1 MTTLLAQGP
10 VDVNVRGLLDRL
22 QARAD
27 NAYCDY
33 IGLCRRD
40 ECLGWEAKVEKQIF
54 GEAELKAH
62 KDAAEKLGRHRA
74 LQEAANLLHELL
86 TPNALNSGAAEAKTD
101 AEELSR
107 LRILYDELL
116 MAVGNKYPGETRHK
130 TALRYIRTAE
140 IPVSGQAKDCVPNA
154 KAERPETA
162 AKE

>member
-1 MTTLLAQGP
+1 MTTLIAQGS
-10 VDVNVRGLLDRL
+10 VDVNVRGLLARL

-86 TPNALNSGAAEAKTD
+86 TPNDLGNRRAAFGASALTDELERLTHEDLRKWAEALDKEMPRGLGERLLRF
-101 AEELSR
+101 AEAWREQVDCSNT
-107 LRILYDELL
+107 
-116 MAVGNKYPGETRHK
+116 NK
-130 TALRYIRTAE
+130 A
-140 IPVSGQAKDCVPNA
+140 
-154 KAERPETA
+154 
-162 AKE
+162 

>member
-1 MTTLLAQGP
+1 MTTLIAQGP

-86 TPNALNSGAAEAKTD
+86 TPNDLGNRRAAFGASALTDELERLTHEDLRKWAEALDKEMPRGLGERLLRF
-101 AEELSR
+101 AEAWREQVDCSNT
-107 LRILYDELL
+107 
-116 MAVGNKYPGETRHK
+116 NK
-130 TALRYIRTAE
+130 A
-140 IPVSGQAKDCVPNA
+140 
-154 KAERPETA
+154 
-162 AKE
+162 

>member
-1 MTTLLAQGP
+1 MTTPIAQGP

-40 ECLGWEAKVEKQIF
+40 ECLGWEAKVEKGLF

-62 KDAAEKLGRHRA
+62 KEAAERLGRHRA

-86 TPNALNSGAAEAKTD
+86 TPNA
-101 AEELSR
+101 
-107 LRILYDELL
+107 
-116 MAVGNKYPGETRHK
+116 
-130 TALRYIRTAE
+130 ALRGD
-140 IPVSGQAKDCVPNA
+140 SGLIAGVQLESTVMQQTED
-154 KAERPETA
+154 
-162 AKE
+162 

>member
-1 MTTLLAQGP
+1 MNHETLPAQCP

-62 KDAAEKLGRHRA
+62 CAAAEKLGRHRA
-74 LQEAANLLHELL
+74 LHEAAKML
-86 TPNALNSGAAEAKTD
+86 
-101 AEELSR
+101 EE
-107 LRILYDELL
+107 
-116 MAVGNKYPGETRHK
+116 
-130 TALRYIRTAE
+130 ALR
-140 IPVSGQAKDCVPNA
+140 SNA
-154 KAERPETA
+154 
-162 AKE
+162 